1 MSKLVKNFLYFSRCF
16 FSFDKKELKKRLTPQ
31 QFYVTQEKGTEP
43 PFHNEYWDNKEN
55 GVYLCIVCSNELFT
69 SDHKYESG
77 TGWPSFYEVK
87 DKENIKVEVDSSH
100 GMVREEVLCQCNS
113 HLGHR
118 FHDGP
123 KSKTGLRYCI
133 NSASLY
139 FKNL

>member
-1 MSKLVKNFLYFSRCF
+1 MSRVLKNFFKFSKYYI
-16 FSFDKKELKKRLTPQ
+16 SVDKKELKKRLTPE
-31 QFYVTQEKGTEP
+31 QFYVTQENGTEP
-43 PFHNEYWDNKEN
+43 PFRNEYWDFKEK
-55 GVYLCIVCSNELFT
+55 GIYLCVVCGNEIFL

-87 DKENIKVEVDSSH
+87 DINNIKIDKDYSH
-100 GMVREEVLCQCNS
+100 GMIREEVKCQCNA

-118 FHDGP
+118 FNDGP
-123 KSKTGLRYCI
+123 KNKTGLRYCI